1 MIVSRRAIQVALG
14 IIWFVDGLLQL
25 KPQMFTKAFVEQ
37 VTLPTAQGQ
46 PEWIANSVTWA
57 SHLVEPH
64 ISFYN
69 AIFAAIQLLIGLG
82 LIFNVKIKTTLL
94 ISFVWTLIVWW
105 FGEGFGQLL
114 TGQMSLLMGAPGGVL
129 LYGLIGWSIWPR
141 DDNGDTSGTVS
152 VRGKYIAR
160 RSLGLLWIVGGILQ
174 FQPTYLTPKGLGS
187 MFTVAW
193 MTSLVGNNGMIVSI
207 ILGVIELA
215 IGLGIL
221 VNRRVRPFIWVSII
235 LSLIFWWSGQSFGQ
249 MFTPLGTDPN
259 AGPLFVLLTFCAC
272 PSLLA
277 RGNFAKMQGES
288 DYNMNLES

>member
-1 MIVSRRAIQVALG
+1 MIVSRRAIQVVLG

-64 ISFYN
+64 ISVYN

-82 LIFNVKIKTTLL
+82 LIFNVKIKTTLF

-114 TGQMSLLMGAPGGVL
+114 TGQTSLLMGAPGGVL
-129 LYGLIGWSIWPR
+129 LYGLIGWSIWPTE
-141 DDNGDTSGTVS
+141 DNGATSGTVS
-152 VRGKYIAR
+152 VRGECIAR
-160 RSLGLLWIVGGILQ
+160 WSLGLLWIVGAVLQ

-187 MFTVAW
+187 MFTVDW
-193 MTSLVGNNGMIVSI
+193 MTNLVGNNGMVASI
-207 ILGVIELA
+207 ILGVIALA

-221 VNRRVRPFIWVSII
+221 VNRRVHPFMWASII
-235 LSLIFWWSGQSFGQ
+235 LSLIFWWCGQSFGQ
-249 MFTPLGTDPN
+249 MFTALGTDPN
-259 AGPLFVLLTFCAC
+259 AGPLFVLMTLCAC
-272 PSLLA
+272 PSLFA
-277 RGNFAKMQGES
+277 RGDVAEKQGVS
-288 DYNMNLES
+288 DYKINF